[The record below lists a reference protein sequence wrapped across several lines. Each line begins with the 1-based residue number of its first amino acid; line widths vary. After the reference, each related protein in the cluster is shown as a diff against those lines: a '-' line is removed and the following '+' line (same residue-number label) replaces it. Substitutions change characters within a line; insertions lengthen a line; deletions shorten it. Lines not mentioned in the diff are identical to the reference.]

1 MIILQAPHFNE
12 LNIKINEIKNS
23 AVPSI
28 DSFVEF
34 GTSYLINYTILQKSF
49 VSMKTETEVLFNI
62 SNKINSHL
70 SPKQTIV
77 K

>member
-1 MIILQAPHFNE
+1 MIILQAPHFNK

-34 GTSYLINYTILQKSF
+34 GTSYLINYTILQTSF
-49 VSMKTETEVLFNI
+49 V
-62 SNKINSHL
+62 
-70 SPKQTIV
+70 
-77 K
+77 